1 MAKLNDVVKRVDAL
15 EKKTTVLPKISI
27 IFSTI
32 ALILVFL

>member
-15 EKKTTVLPKISI
+15 VKTTVLPKISL
-27 IFSTI
+27 IFSSI